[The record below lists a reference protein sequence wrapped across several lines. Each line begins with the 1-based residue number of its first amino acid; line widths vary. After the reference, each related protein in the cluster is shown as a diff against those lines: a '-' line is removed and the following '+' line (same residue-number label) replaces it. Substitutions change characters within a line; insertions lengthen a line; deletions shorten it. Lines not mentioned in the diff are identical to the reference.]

1 MEFPLTLWTDLQC
14 LYYFTVQSEGEDSSM
29 PLFMIVPGRAKDVLI
44 DIEWQGLVGNQVE
57 LVSLI

>member
-1 MEFPLTLWTDLQC
+1 
-14 LYYFTVQSEGEDSSM
+14 M